1 MSEDVAEEESR
12 GDTLPYGQETWF
24 QDSNRP
30 ADLNA
35 DVNARFLQNLIM
47 AQMYNDANKKYQ
59 NFGIGGYPQRE
70 EEEGNDRWVYGEPVK
85 ATKSKTMTKEDEDV
99 RELKNLVRGP
109 ERMEK
114 PLAAERRERTD
125 KKSRKE
131 KENIFAAQTKPNDW
145 DEFR

>member
-1 MSEDVAEEESR
+1 M
-12 GDTLPYGQETWF
+12 PYGQETWF

-30 ADLNA
+30 TDINS

-47 AQMYNDANKKYQ
+47 AQMYNDANKKFPSY
-59 NFGIGGYPQRE
+59 GIGEYPQRQ

-109 ERMEK
+109 ERMDK
-114 PLAAERRERTD
+114 PLATERRERTN

-131 KENIFAAQTKPNDW
+131 KENIFAAQTKSNDW